1 MVVNDGSHGN
11 LGEFSHVRWID
22 SYISIAPRT
31 VCRDIAWN
39 PFIWGPLDHGV
50 LQNVPTKPIH
60 WSWKLVKPCK
70 TSTSPGSIPV
80 ISPFSIHWPKST
92 PPGDAAPGL
101 QLRRSFWGMEHPWFL
116 EGMLWIPKKDAEV
129 TVDLPLRA
137 RLRTYLNVVFVCK
150 NSMDCA
156 GVAAM
161 MNLDPPKLVDHG
173 SCQRCVIFNSSSSFE
188 VVFCWLVN
196 RNSPN
201 GVW

>member
-22 SYISIAPRT
+22 HYISIAPRT

-60 WSWKLVKPCK
+60 WSCKLVKPCK

-92 PPGDAAPGL
+92 PLGMRL
-101 QLRRSFWGMEHPWFL
+101 QVFSFDEVFEAWNTHDFPWIFPYPCQVSGGNAMNPQKGCRSYCRFTTTCTFE
-116 EGMLWIPKKDAEV
+116 
-129 TVDLPLRA
+129 
-137 RLRTYLNVVFVCK
+137 N
-150 NSMDCA
+150 
-156 GVAAM
+156 
-161 MNLDPPKLVDHG
+161 
-173 SCQRCVIFNSSSSFE
+173 IFE
-188 VVFCWLVN
+188 CGFCL
-196 RNSPN
+196 
-201 GVW
+201 